1 MKGKERKARQ
11 GKEIKRK
18 GKERKTKERK
28 GKETTIL
35 GSLAISDS
43 DSDRKTLKVW
53 SITDSKRSTENFSS
67 TESSTYEESLL
78 NMVMLQLKF
87 SKFVILGPFTKA
99 LCNSSQ
105 RFYFLQSYKNLQMFS

>member
-35 GSLAISDS
+35 GSLAILDS
-43 DSDRKTLKVW
+43 DSDRKDLKV
-53 SITDSKRSTENFSS
+53 
-67 TESSTYEESLL
+67 
-78 NMVMLQLKF
+78 
-87 SKFVILGPFTKA
+87 
-99 LCNSSQ
+99 
-105 RFYFLQSYKNLQMFS
+105 